1 MKQEKLSFER
11 DLWGQC
17 NKLHER
23 VIKKK
28 HYLKSLLKSLE
39 SIYDAFKD
47 LKKKLDSLKIL
58 PDPTISKALYT
69 VNENSDN
76 EEQKLYG
83 IPLTISKYIK
93 SLINLIDYNNQTF
106 FHITMGLEDLLKKI
120 KKEKE
125 EYENFVKCLKNLA
138 DNKIIME
145 KNMKFYHQKIV
156 MILQS

>member
-1 MKQEKLSFER
+1 M
-11 DLWGQC
+11 
-17 NKLHER
+17 
-23 VIKKK
+23 
-28 HYLKSLLKSLE
+28 
-39 SIYDAFKD
+39 
-47 LKKKLDSLKIL
+47 

-125 EYENFVKCLKNLA
+125 KEKEKEIKPKLNPVSAMAQEISK
-138 DNKIIME
+138 KIKEEVLDM
-145 KNMKFYHQKIV
+145 H
-156 MILQS
+156 L

>member
-106 FHITMGLEDLLKKI
+106 FI
-120 KKEKE
+120 
-125 EYENFVKCLKNLA
+125 
-138 DNKIIME
+138 
-145 KNMKFYHQKIV
+145 
-156 MILQS
+156 